1 MALVATYY
9 WNESLVRFIFAEDD
23 WNKTRRIAKKLCAKA
38 VKLDKTV
45 VKRWPFVGAVVG
57 KPKGRKESPFGNNQ
71 RKAKR
76 PERSATTKSK
86 LKPPPGRP
94 AGFQF
99 GISPEEAKAA
109 CVLEGHR
116 FKETSGR
123 YECSGAAMETA
134 FAQTTSL
141 EFCEDELCRIDSRS
155 QPSQRLSKPWLQR
168 FAAIKRHYVSR
179 YGKPKRVRFKLPNR
193 CKKEILPCLKDGKA
207 AMIYSWRWPARKLTL
222 SMGRIDG
229 EATIRVSHEMLGEA
243 D

>member
-1 MALVATYY
+1 MRKGTHLHYTNMKRNMVRAIIEQIDDPDNADLKRKINTAYKAHKKSPDVMALVATYY

-94 AGFQF
+94 AVFQF

-116 FKETSGR
+116 FKETSVA
-123 YECSGAAMETA
+123 SP
-134 FAQTTSL
+134 L
-141 EFCEDELCRIDSRS
+141 
-155 QPSQRLSKPWLQR
+155 
-168 FAAIKRHYVSR
+168 
-179 YGKPKRVRFKLPNR
+179 YGWEN
-193 CKKEILPCLKDGKA
+193 G
-207 AMIYSWRWPARKLTL
+207 
-222 SMGRIDG
+222 
-229 EATIRVSHEMLGEA
+229 
-243 D
+243 